1 MIDLALSLIGNYNK
15 PCISWCNAKS
25 WLLLAWLLALA
36 GGAGPSLSGVAGS
49 ELSAPAE
56 AAAPAPV
63 LGTEPRLPWLR
74 QDDPLQPDQCHQA
87 GPRSDMTYSAPVHS
101 VHHCTGVLNSVLKI
115 ILSSLQLGQRSDIT
129 QYTCTVIQYTTQNC
143 TGVLNPV

>member
-1 MIDLALSLIGNYNK
+1 MIDLALSLDNYNNRVF
-15 PCISWCNAKS
+15 PGVMQRAGCCLLGC
-25 WLLLAWLLALA
+25 WLWLVATSA
-36 GGAGPSLSGVAGS
+36 VPSLSGVAGS

-87 GPRSDMTYSAPVHS
+87 DRRSDMMCMCCSTPVLYM
-101 VHHCTGVLNSVLKI
+101 CTLLYKCTD
-115 ILSSLQLGQRSDIT
+115 LSTQDYPLRPSRGLQE
-129 QYTCTVIQYTTQNC
+129 
-143 TGVLNPV
+143 